1 MDLLRREQR
10 SGSSPDENPRQE
22 VRAMG
27 KSSYQSYTP
36 ETPIEIFR
44 SDFIHRQAICVALAA
59 SYPALTPVGA
69 ECGTIVAA
77 IDARDADIQAV
88 LDEAVRAK
96 AVEDAGKLDVV
107 DVYTELRG
115 MMTVQQRDQLFAFLP
130 DPPSALGRLGT
141 KKFADRVALAVTNLQ
156 RLPES
161 DPLRRDYLSRLQAE
175 VEEFRRA
182 DEAEDAVRLRV
193 RSARLGLL
201 VYKSELARARD
212 AQLGTIQTIL
222 GDRAKAAAF
231 TIPWRRNAQEDDATE
246 PPAGGTP
253 APTPAPA
260 TP

>member
-1 MDLLRREQR
+1 
-10 SGSSPDENPRQE
+10 
-22 VRAMG
+22 
-27 KSSYQSYTP
+27 
-36 ETPIEIFR
+36 
-44 SDFIHRQAICVALAA
+44 
-59 SYPALTPVGA
+59 
-69 ECGTIVAA
+69 
-77 IDARDADIQAV
+77 
-88 LDEAVRAK
+88 VRAK

-107 DVYTELRG
+107 DVYTGLRG

-130 DPPSALGRLGT
+130 DP
-141 KKFADRVALAVTNLQ
+141 
-156 RLPES
+156 
-161 DPLRRDYLSRLQAE
+161 LRRDYLSRLQTE

-231 TIPWRRNAQEDDATE
+231 TIPWRRNAQDDDATE
-246 PPAGGTP
+246 PPDAGTP